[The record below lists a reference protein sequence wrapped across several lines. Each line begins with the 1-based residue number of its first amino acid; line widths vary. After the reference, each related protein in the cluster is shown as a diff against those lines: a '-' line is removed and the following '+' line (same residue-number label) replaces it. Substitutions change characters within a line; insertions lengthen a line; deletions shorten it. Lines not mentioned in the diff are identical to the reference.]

1 MKPKRSL
8 NKKTPLWRILGLFL
22 ILGIVLITMTFFSQ
36 KYTVITVEHH
46 VCKIESPQFSLSW
59 IHSVD
64 KTPWY
69 EHYERTTQGFKLTH
83 SIFKT
88 FGAGV
93 PHDGKVL
100 PSNDGMIHYEMN
112 QSIAEINWIIDKDV
126 RSTLRFPDNV
136 WEIYKTNPR
145 YTEVQIRNQ
154 SLNFWQ
160 RLIIR
165 NCHES

>member
-1 MKPKRSL
+1 MIAMMMVA
-8 NKKTPLWRILGLFL
+8 PLIFTSFL
-22 ILGIVLITMTFFSQ
+22 SQ
-36 KYTVITVEHH
+36 QYTVITVENQD
-46 VCKIESPQFSLSW
+46 CKIQSPKFSLSW

-64 KTPWY
+64 KTPWL
-69 EHYERTTQGFKLTH
+69 EHYERTDQGFNLTH

-112 QSIAEINWIIDKDV
+112 QFMAEINWIIDQDV
-126 RSTLRFPDNV
+126 RSTIIIPNEYL
-136 WEIYKTNPR
+136 WEIYKTSTR
-145 YTEVQIRNQ
+145 YTEAHIRNQ